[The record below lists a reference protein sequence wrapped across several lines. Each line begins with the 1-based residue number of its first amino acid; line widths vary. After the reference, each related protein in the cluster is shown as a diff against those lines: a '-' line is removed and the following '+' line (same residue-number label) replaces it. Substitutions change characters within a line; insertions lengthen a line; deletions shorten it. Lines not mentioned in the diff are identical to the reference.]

1 MLFLRFYT
9 EIIELCTGYIHKG
22 LKAQSFP
29 SFLLY
34 HYTKKCNFFFYHRQL
49 TCDVFLFCLS
59 DWANLP
65 TDVLSLIYDRLS
77 VASDCVQFM
86 AVCRSWRC
94 MKKDR
99 NYKRARLTTP
109 IVFVSERKE
118 NTWKAYD
125 FVNNQGLDFQLKL
138 PKTRFCGSSNG
149 WIITV
154 ENFVVTLRNPQYDVK
169 GRTKRPS
176 IIRLPP
182 LKPQVNFELRGYA
195 KAHSDYFVIKATM
208 SADPISNSK
217 DCIVM
222 VLYEPLSQLAFI
234 RLGKDTRWT
243 YIDKHGDEIYPWIDD
258 VVLIEDKIYA
268 VDIQSRLWAFEST
281 SKSTVDVQLV
291 ATEIEDRLR
300 KIYLVGS
307 KKKGLLM
314 IYRFSEYRPF
324 TRESRKFRIFELKS
338 NDEWIEKNDLGDIA
352 LFVGD
357 NDSVSVVASMH
368 SGCQSNCIY
377 FVNDNDRLQGQH
389 IFDDFGVYNVKSQS
403 VTKPTRLRNPV
414 NRTRYPPFMFQPTV
428 YM

>member
-1 MLFLRFYT
+1 MF
-9 EIIELCTGYIHKG
+9 
-22 LKAQSFP
+22 
-29 SFLLY
+29 
-34 HYTKKCNFFFYHRQL
+34 
-49 TCDVFLFCLS
+49 FLFCLS

-65 TDVLSLIYDRLS
+65 IDVLSLIYDRLS
-77 VASDCVQFM
+77 VASDCVQFI

-99 NYKRARLTTP
+99 KYKRARLTTP
-109 IVFVSERKE
+109 MVFVSERKE
-118 NTWKAYD
+118 NTWNAYD
-125 FVNNQGLDFQLKL
+125 FVNNQVLGFQLKL

-169 GRTKRPS
+169 GRTERPS

-182 LKPQVNFELRGYA
+182 LKPQVNYKLRGYV

-243 YIDKHGDEIYPWIDD
+243 YIDKHGDEIFPWITD

-268 VDIQSRLWAFEST
+268 VDAWSKLWAFDST
-281 SKSTVDVQLV
+281 SKSIVDVQLV
-291 ATEIEDRLR
+291 ATGIADEPQ
-300 KIYLVGS
+300 KMYLVGS
-307 KKKGLLM
+307 KKKGLLL
-314 IYRFSEYRPF
+314 IYRFSEYRLF
-324 TRESRKFRIFELKS
+324 TRESRKFRIFELSS
-338 NDEWIEKNDLGDIA
+338 NDEWIEKNDLGDLA
-352 LFVGD
+352 LFLGD
-357 NDSVSVVASMH
+357 NDPISVVASMH
-368 SGCQSNCIY
+368 SRCQSNCIY
-377 FVNDNDRLQGQH
+377 FVNDNERINCRH
-389 IFDDFGVYNVKSQS
+389 TFDDFGVYNVKSQN
-403 VTKPTRLRNPV
+403 VTKPALLRNPV
-414 NRTRYPPFMFQPTV
+414 KRTMYPPFMFQPIV

>member
-1 MLFLRFYT
+1 MF
-9 EIIELCTGYIHKG
+9 
-22 LKAQSFP
+22 
-29 SFLLY
+29 
-34 HYTKKCNFFFYHRQL
+34 
-49 TCDVFLFCLS
+49 FLFCLS

-65 TDVLSLIYDRLS
+65 TDVLSLIYDRLP

-99 NYKRARLTTP
+99 KYKRARLTTP
-109 IVFVSERKE
+109 MVFVSERKE
-118 NTWKAYD
+118 NTWNAYD
-125 FVNNQGLDFQLKL
+125 FVNNQVL
-138 PKTRFCGSSNG
+138 
-149 WIITV
+149 
-154 ENFVVTLRNPQYDVK
+154 
-169 GRTKRPS
+169 GRTERPS
-176 IIRLPP
+176 IIHLPP
-182 LKPQVNFELRGYA
+182 LKPQINGQIRGYA

-243 YIDKHGDEIYPWIDD
+243 YIDKHGDEIYLWIKDAL
-258 VVLIEDKIYA
+258 LIEDKIYA
-268 VDIQSRLWAFEST
+268 VDSRSRLWAFEST

-291 ATEIEDRLR
+291 ATGIADRPQ
-300 KIYLVGS
+300 KMYLVGS
-307 KKKGLLM
+307 KKKGLFM
-314 IYRFSEYRPF
+314 IYRFSEYRRF
-324 TRESRKFRIFELKS
+324 TRESRKFRIYELSS

-368 SGCQSNCIY
+368 SRCQSNCIY
-377 FVNDNDRLQGQH
+377 FVNDNEGIQCQH
-389 IFDDFGVYNVKSQS
+389 TFDDFGVYNVKSQS
-403 VTKPTRLRNPV
+403 VTKPARLRNPV
-414 NRTRYPPFMFQPTV
+414 KRTRYPPFMFQPIV